1 METSIP
7 QETKEKIESLNIEQD
22 NKKYLFTM
30 KIKGEELTL
39 VLSDPEIKNLS
50 FANIMKFEEIKGI
63 HKYFI
68 GLESIEDFCDYLKDL
83 VQRKH
88 LTISQKEEN
97 LCINFTVVYLS
108 KSKLIELILLPKEK
122 SSEELIQE
130 LDKEVKILKKK

>member
-22 NKKYLFTM
+22 NKKYLLTM

-50 FANIMKFEEIKGI
+50 FANIMKFKEIKGI
-63 HKYFI
+63 HKYFS
-68 GLESIEDFCDYLKDL
+68 GLESIKDFCDYLKDL
-83 VQRKH
+83 VQRKQ

-97 LCINFTVVYLS
+97 YAS
-108 KSKLIELILLPKEK
+108 ILL
-122 SSEELIQE
+122 LFIY
-130 LDKEVKILKKK
+130 LKIN